1 MNFFNYK
8 TPNIGEDF
16 ATLFKDKNIEI
27 MRIVSSDKL
36 ETKEYNQSTNE
47 FVILLEGSAKLEIE
61 GRVKELKKGEY
72 LYIPAHTKHK
82 VLQTSKGTL
91 WLAIYFKKC

>member
-8 TPNIGEDF
+8 IPNIGEDF
-16 ATLFKDKNIEI
+16 ATLFKEKNIEI
-27 MRIVSSDKL
+27 TRIVSSDKL
-36 ETKEYNQSTNE
+36 EIKEYNQSRDE
-47 FVILLEGSAKLEIE
+47 FVILLEGSAKLEIK
-61 GRVKELKKGEY
+61 GRVKELKKGDY

-91 WLAIYFKKC
+91 WLAIYFKDC